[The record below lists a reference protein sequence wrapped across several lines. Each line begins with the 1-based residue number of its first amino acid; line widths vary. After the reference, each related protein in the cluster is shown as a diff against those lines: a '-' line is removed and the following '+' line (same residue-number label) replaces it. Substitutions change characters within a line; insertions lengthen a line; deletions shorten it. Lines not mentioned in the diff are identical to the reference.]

1 MSGGNTAA
9 SGIVTGGYIYPS
21 TGPANA
27 SEEFTGETVA
37 AAPASTLTTS

>member
-21 TGPANA
+21 TGPATA
-27 SEEFTGETVA
+27 SEEFTNVTSTITA
-37 AAPASTLTTS
+37 KTLTTS

>member
-21 TGPANA
+21 TGPATG
-27 SEEFTGETVA
+27 SEEFTGETT
-37 AAPASTLTTS
+37 TLNYKNISSS